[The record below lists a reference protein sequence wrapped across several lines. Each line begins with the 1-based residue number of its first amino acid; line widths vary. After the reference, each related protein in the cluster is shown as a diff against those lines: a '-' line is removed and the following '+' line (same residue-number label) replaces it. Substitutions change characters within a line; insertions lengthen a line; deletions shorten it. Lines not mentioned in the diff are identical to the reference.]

1 MNGWLRL
8 LLGLDDGEIP
18 AGGVTRLEWSGLR
31 GGWWTP
37 TVVALI
43 AAAIVLVV
51 LIYRR
56 ERELSIG
63 RRLVLTALR
72 LLALAA
78 IAVVLLHPRLTV
90 ELQARRQAQT
100 LLLVDGSG
108 SMGVRDLYTSDERRK
123 IGRVAGIDPATG
135 GQAGRAASRAELAA
149 AAIEHTDLVEK
160 LARSNLLRMFTFGEE
175 IAAVAPEKLA
185 AALTRVS
192 AQSRSTWLGSAVR
205 SAIESARADPIAAVV
220 LVSDGRSNGGDAVS
234 AAAVDLESRGI
245 PLHAVAVG
253 RIDTQKNLTVAELN
267 VPEVAETGIP
277 LRIRVRVRA
286 SGYPGNVD
294 VRLLRVRAGE
304 RKAELVGKET
314 VAAADGETESV
325 VLLTDLPPR
334 DGRYRYIAEVATR
347 EGEENKKDNSRSAE
361 TVVASE
367 KCRLLLVS
375 SGPSYLF
382 QFLKTF
388 LIRDAGI
395 QVSCWLQNADRKAP
409 QDGDL
414 PLKKLP
420 ATDEELRPFDAVFLL
435 DPDPRALP
443 DGFGAAL
450 ERFVS
455 EAGGG
460 LVFVA
465 GQLHTPRLGQT
476 DEGARIQALLPVEL
490 TASSLPKEHTR
501 PWRPQL
507 TAAGAVHTICQLRSH
522 GEENKR
528 LWATL
533 PPFYFRYPVGTLR
546 PAARELW
553 RSGESAAAAI
563 HQPGA
568 GQVVFFATPEMNR
581 WREIQD
587 GAVFEQFWSGT
598 ARFLAL
604 GKRLAGTRKVTISTD
619 RERYLPGEEVRVE
632 AHILDSGHKPLAEP
646 RVEATLERSKVE
658 EDVDGASP
666 AASGDQN
673 GGGNGAGGSG
683 AGDGNSGAAAGSSDR
698 RELSLEAVPGRAG
711 WFRGRWKAEGRGSY
725 RVAVGGTGGGT
736 GGEGVPAAFVVA
748 EPTSESQDPRPDF
761 AALADLA
768 RRSGGSF
775 GHIWDLQSV
784 PALIPDR
791 TVIEVLGRKT
801 ATVWDSAFLLFIF
814 SGALILEWALRKKW
828 RLC

>member
-1 MNGWLRL
+1 MSSWLRL

-18 AGGVTRLEWSGLR
+18 AGGVTRLEWTGLR

-37 TVVALI
+37 AVVALI
-43 AAAIVLVV
+43 AAAIALVV

-56 ERELSIG
+56 ERELPIG

-72 LLALAA
+72 LIALGAV
-78 IAVVLLHPRLTV
+78 AVVLLHPRLTV
-90 ELQARRQAQT
+90 ELQARREAQT

-108 SMGVRDLYTSDERRK
+108 SMCVRDLYTSEERQK
-123 IGRVAGIDPATG
+123 IRRAAGVDPASFGHVAGQRA
-135 GQAGRAASRAELAA
+135 GQMDRAASRAELAA
-149 AAIEHTDLVEK
+149 AAIEHAGLAEK
-160 LARSNLLRMFTFGEE
+160 LGRANRLRVFSFDEE
-175 IAAVAPEKLA
+175 ISAVAPEKLA
-185 AALTRVS
+185 AALARAS
-192 AQSRSTWLGSAVR
+192 AQSRPTWIGSAVR
-205 SAIESARADPIAAVV
+205 GAIESARADPIAAVV
-220 LVSDGRSNGGDAVS
+220 LVSDGRSNGGDALA
-234 AAAVDLESRGI
+234 AAAVDLEARGI

-253 RIDTQKNLTVAELN
+253 RVDVEKNLAVAELN

-277 LRIRVRVRA
+277 LRIRVRIRI
-286 SGYPGNVD
+286 SGYPGDVE
-294 VRLLRVRAGE
+294 VRLWRLRVGE
-304 RKAELVGKET
+304 RKAERVGQET

-325 VLLTDLPPR
+325 VFMTDLPPR
-334 DGRYRYIAEVATR
+334 DGRYRYTAEVEAR
-347 EGEENKKDNSRSAE
+347 EGEVNRKDNSRSAE

-388 LIRDAGI
+388 LIRDAGL
-395 QVSCWLQNADRKAP
+395 QVSCWLQNADPKAP

-420 ATDEELRPFDAVFLL
+420 ATDEELRPYDAVILL
-435 DPDPRALP
+435 DPDPQALP
-443 DGFGAAL
+443 DGFGAAI

-455 EAGGG
+455 EGGGG

-465 GQLHTPRLGQT
+465 GQHHTPRLPQT
-476 DEGARIQALLPVEL
+476 GEGARIQALLPVEL
-490 TASSLPKEHTR
+490 TARNVPKEHSR

-507 TAAGAVHTICQLRSH
+507 TAAGAAHTICQLRSR
-522 GEENKR
+522 GEENRR
-528 LWATL
+528 LWETL
-533 PPFYFRYPVGTLR
+533 PPFYFRYPVGALR

-581 WREIQD
+581 WREVQD
-587 GAVFEQFWSGT
+587 GAVFEQFWSST

-619 RERYLPGEEVRVE
+619 RERYQPGEEVRVE
-632 AHILDSGHKPLAEP
+632 AHILDSGHKPLAQS
-646 RVEATLERSKVE
+646 RVEATLEHSKAE
-658 EDVDGASP
+658 EESDDGKSAESSP
-666 AASGDQN
+666 SPSSDQN
-673 GGGNGAGGSG
+673 
-683 AGDGNSGAAAGSSDR
+683 DKEGAAAGPSDR
-698 RELSLEAVPGRAG
+698 RELSLEAVAGRPG
-711 WFRGRWKAEGRGSY
+711 WFRGRWRAEGRGNY
-725 RVAVGGTGGGT
+725 RVTLGGT

-748 EPTSESQDPRPDF
+748 EPTGESQDPRPDF
-761 AALADLA
+761 PALAELA

-775 GHIWDLQSV
+775 VPLWEILSV
-784 PALIPDR
+784 PARIPDR
-791 TVIEVLGRKT
+791 TVVEVLGRKT

-814 SGALILEWALRKKW
+814 SGALILEWVLRKKW